1 MIYSVIDISSSGV
14 SFIAVNTAGE
24 DFEVIFKERHTLSL
38 KHYIEKGKLS
48 ARGIEKLTEA
58 LLDVK
63 DKCVALNVEKG
74 WLIAT
79 ASLRSIANFD
89 RVHKEIASRTGMS
102 INLIDVKT
110 EAFCDIAA
118 NRQCMTYDRP
128 VLIDMGGASI
138 EICDFTKKGKED
150 MTCLDFGLEDLTNRF
165 VGKIYPTFDEAEE
178 IKAYLKKKL
187 KKADV
192 PKEGTFSTAVL
203 SGSIMQSIYDVY
215 CDYADIPAVDKSVK
229 TIAPKEFKK
238 LSKHLFDD
246 SKRSMLILTNAPD
259 KLHVIGTAMVV
270 LRTILKRFDVKNV
283 IVSDYG
289 VKEGYLKLITEGRE
303 SGEAFIISSNTDGSG
318 SEDAQ
323 NGTEN

>member
-1 MIYSVIDISSSGV
+1 MKYAVIDISSSGV
-14 SFIAVNTAGE
+14 SFFAANAVGN
-24 DFEVIFKERHTLSL
+24 DFEIEFRERHTLSL
-38 KHYIEKGKLS
+38 KHYIENGKLS

-58 LLDVK
+58 LSDVK
-63 DKCVALNVEKG
+63 SKCAALNVNKG

-79 ASLRSIANFD
+79 ASLRTIANFD
-89 RVHKEIASRTGMS
+89 RVHKEIAKRTGMS

-118 NRQCMTYDRP
+118 NRQCMTLERP

-165 VGKIYPTFDEAEE
+165 VSKIYPTFDEAEE

-192 PKEGTFSTAVL
+192 PKEGVFATAVL

-215 CDYADIPAVDKSVK
+215 CDYADIPAVDKAVK
-229 TIAPKEFKK
+229 TIEPQAFKK
-238 LSKHLFDD
+238 LSKHLFDN
-246 SKRSMLILTNAPD
+246 SKRSMIILTNAPE

-270 LRTILKRFDVKNV
+270 LRTILKRFEVKKI
-283 IVSDYG
+283 IVSDSG
-289 VKEGYLKLITEGRE
+289 VKEGYLKLVLEGKE
-303 SGEAFIISSNTDGSG
+303 SGEAFMILSEAGGNG
-318 SEDAQ
+318 SEDA
-323 NGTEN
+323 